1 MRSLINQSII
11 KMSYTMKKNIYLTA
25 VVLTAIG
32 LVLSCAK
39 ETPAPEEQPIDSQVE
54 VTTNPSIIKAGIPD
68 AITKVALSD
77 NGVGSGM
84 SLAWE
89 AGDELR
95 VIATAGGSGNEA
107 FSIKEG
113 FTATSAEFEGEPVA
127 GSAFTVFYPGT
138 YDDEAAINA
147 RSYTSQVQIGNANT
161 DHLEWNAIESGVAD
175 YGTVSFSNKQNG
187 ALRFHLQ
194 LPAAFTK
201 VYKVALK
208 TPSAIFSTTNAG
220 DDTTDELILTLKTD
234 DSTPGITLGGDKVL
248 TAYLMVSWND
258 NFIAE
263 GTDLNIEVWGDQ
275 EDPWV
280 KTKTVGAGGFHI
292 AGGKVTNVQLN
303 NSNWDE
309 PLFWAGD
316 GSQANPYVIKTAYH
330 LRNVKTVMRA
340 NPTTG
345 LYFQLA
351 NDIDLED
358 AVWEQVNL
366 EHTPYTIHFDG
377 GNHTI
382 SNFSIPSNEMGLC
395 SFFGEIRGEVKD
407 LAFSTATIVAGGTN
421 GSSGVLCGIANGLTV
436 NNVDATNVDIT
447 IVRSPGETTGVGGL
461 IGYAI
466 GSTISNCDLTGCDI
480 TIGKR
485 DDDPTKDA
493 EPQNVG
499 GLIGR
504 LRESA
509 SSVTNCSVSSATLSA
524 KYCAGGLIGK
534 VACTSGP
541 VEIKDNTVSG
551 MTVSFLDAESSSQHG
566 AGGLIGLIQ
575 AGNAVTVNVGAAS
588 HGNTVTNLII
598 NQSLGYVGGLVGH
611 LKAGDIAIADAA
623 VGGTITSAAQCV
635 GGLVGRTSVDGT
647 SYDNCSFNGSVT
659 GTYLVGG
666 LIGGDSADREYT
678 LNNCNSQGSVTATSS
693 HDYSGDA
700 SFVGGLIGIAR
711 NNTKT
716 DAIVLTNCW
725 SSANV
730 TGNKGTVGGLIGEA
744 VGVTLGEKDGDVI
757 TAAKACEYKDGTLTG
772 PGNDANNNT
781 CGVGGLIGI
790 TRGSYG
796 TKVYGGK
803 VTDATISGKQYVGG
817 IIGHNNCSSTQ
828 IEGCNV
834 TSTSPSARTS
844 VTGSRYYVGGI
855 LGGAGVNVSIS
866 RCNVDADISGVSIV
880 GGIFSYDWHSVL
892 NISHCN
898 VAGSVEAT
906 GTAGSDSQT
915 WSHVGGIA
923 AFAYQKTSRI
933 EYCDVTANITGQIAA
948 GGIVGRNRGGIF
960 DHCSYRNGTITAG
973 SYVGGMSGAA
983 TADDGAQFT
992 DCTVSGATIS
1002 ASGSDGRVGG
1012 IVGNTAVSLTAERC
1026 TVGGTLSAS
1035 SGSHVGGIVGRTDD
1049 ISAKTIT
1056 ISACTSTANLSGNQ
1070 NVGGIIGRG
1079 YATLSISSC
1088 KSSGNIF
1095 STKSSDNSYVAGIA
1109 ANVCSGTIEKCSSTA
1124 VLKGKNIVGGV
1135 VGSVY
1140 WGNLS
1145 VSECAFE
1152 GEIIESINN
1161 VGGLVGWVYQ
1171 DRTLT
1176 LNNSYS
1182 AGAGITASGEYVGGA
1197 VGKVGNANAN
1207 PATLNM
1213 QNCYVKSAIT
1223 ATGASVVAQGG
1234 LIGGANNNSTTYS
1247 VSNCLVWSD
1256 GISIATS
1263 QATDGVVVG
1272 RVHSSVGTAANSITD
1287 CWFAYD
1293 LSYTAT
1299 NGHTPAAGGS
1309 DLTSIVG
1316 SVRYDGKQADSG
1328 TTCQAKA
1335 SALSWSTTIW
1345 KLDNGNGFPTLKNL
1359 PE

>member
-1 MRSLINQSII
+1 
-11 KMSYTMKKNIYLTA
+11 MKKNIVLTA

-39 ETPAPEEQPIDSQVE
+39 ETPAPEEKPVDPQEE
-54 VTTNPSIIKAGIPD
+54 VKTNPSVIKAGIPEE
-68 AITKVALSD
+68 ITKVSLTD
-77 NGVGSGM
+77 EGVGNGM
-84 SLAWE
+84 SLAWQ
-89 AGDELR
+89 ADDKLR
-95 VIATAGGSGNEA
+95 VIATAGGDGNEQ
-107 FSIKEG
+107 FTIKDG
-113 FTATSAEFEGEPVA
+113 YSATSAEFEGTPVE
-127 GSAFTVFYPGT
+127 GTAFTVFYPGT
-138 YDDEAAINA
+138 YDDVAALNA
-147 RSYTSQVQIGNANT
+147 RNYTSQVQDGNGSTA
-161 DHLEWNAIESGVAD
+161 HLEWNAIETGVGD
-175 YGTVSFSNKQNG
+175 YSTVTFSNKQNG
-187 ALRFHLQ
+187 ALRFKLQ
-194 LPAAFTK
+194 LPDSFTK
-201 VYKVALK
+201 VKKVALK
-208 TPSAIFSTTNAG
+208 ASDNIFSTTNTG
-220 DDTTDELILTLKTD
+220 NVLTDELVLTLKD
-234 DSTPGITLGGDKVL
+234 GSNDYITLGGDKVL
-248 TAYLMVSWND
+248 TAYMMVSWND
-258 NFIAE
+258 NTIP
-263 GTDLNIEVWGDQ
+263 GNTDLQIEVWGDP
-275 EDPWV
+275 ELPWV
-280 KTKTVGAGGFHI
+280 KTKTVASTGYTI
-292 AGGKVTNVQLN
+292 AGGKVTNIKLN
-303 NSNWDE
+303 DENWDE
-309 PLFWAGD
+309 PLFWGGD
-316 GSQANPYVIKTAYH
+316 GTALNPYIIKTAYH
-330 LRNVKTVMRA
+330 LGNVKTVMDA

-345 LYFQLA
+345 LYFRLDE
-351 NDIDLED
+351 DIDLEN
-358 AVWEQVNL
+358 AVWEQVNQASP
-366 EHTPYTIHFDG
+366 HTPYTIYFDG
-377 GNHTI
+377 NNHTI

-395 SFFGEIRGEVKD
+395 SFFGEISGEVKD
-407 LAFSTATIVAGGTN
+407 LAFSTATIVAGGSN

-480 TIGKR
+480 TIGKKE
-485 DDDPTKDA
+485 DVPAEDA
-493 EPQNVG
+493 QPQNVG

-504 LRESA
+504 LREGA

-711 NNTKT
+711 NNAKT

-757 TAAKACEYKDGTLTG
+757 TTAKACEYKNGTLAG
-772 PGNDANNNT
+772 PGNDANDNT

-803 VTDATISGKQYVGG
+803 VTDATISGKQFVGG

-933 EYCDVTANITGQIAA
+933 EYCDVIANITGQIAA

-1002 ASGSDGRVGG
+1002 ATGSEGRVGG
-1012 IVGNTAVSLTAERC
+1012 IVGNTAISLTTERC
-1026 TVGGTLSAS
+1026 TVGGTFSAS

-1049 ISAKTIT
+1049 IAAKTIT
-1056 ISACTSTANLSGNQ
+1056 ISACTSTANLSGDQ

-1095 STKSSDNSYVAGIA
+1095 SKKTSANSYVAGIA

-1152 GEIIESINN
+1152 GEIKESINN

-1335 SALSWSTTIW
+1335 SALGWSTTIW